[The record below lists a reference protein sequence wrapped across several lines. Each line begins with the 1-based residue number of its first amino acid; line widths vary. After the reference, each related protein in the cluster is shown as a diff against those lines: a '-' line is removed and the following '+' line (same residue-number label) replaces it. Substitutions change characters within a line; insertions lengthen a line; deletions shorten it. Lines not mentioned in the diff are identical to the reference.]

1 MNSAGWAFL
10 GCVVVSLTASS
21 AHAGDYAWG
30 AISIDASSASASPAY
45 GIGGGASESEATDNA
60 QKFCKEAGGGKG
72 CKVMVTYEKCGAFAS
87 NGHEAGWGKAPTKG
101 QAEANA
107 MQACEKKDCA
117 LVTSDCN

>member
-10 GCVVVSLTASS
+10 GCVVVSLAASS
-21 AHAGDYAWG
+21 ANAGDYAWG

-72 CKVMVTYEKCGAFAS
+72 CKVMVTYEKCAHQRPGR
-87 NGHEAGWGKAPTKG
+87 GQRHAGLR
-101 QAEANA
+101 
-107 MQACEKKDCA
+107 EKRLRPGD
-117 LVTSDCN
+117 V